1 MCYRKWLFVHVLQVS
16 TWGETGWKPVSS
28 PVSIYLNDL
37 DNFMHTSGCKGI
49 GINIQDQEFIIF
61 LILFVILYADDSL
74 VLSDNP
80 KDFQDMLNIF
90 NDYCIKWKLKINTD
104 KTKAMIFGDYA
115 RNRPVSFNI
124 AGDEIET
131 IKEFKYL
138 DVLFTKNGRFVQ
150 HIKYLSALAKKS
162 MQLLRKRIVNLHL
175 PVDCQLKLFDQT
187 IVPILLYGSETFGFE
202 NLQPLEK
209 IHLDFLKSILK
220 MKSSTPL
227 IMIYG
232 EFGRF
237 PLEIQVKTRMIKFWA
252 KILTGKNT
260 KISYKMYELLLYL
273 HNKDIYSCKWI
284 LCIQNAWILQD
295 VGLNY
300 IWITKTVPNINW
312 LCREVKDRLE
322 MQFVQKWN
330 SDVQASPKCIICVKL
345 ASQSTINNR
354 HSMSS

>member
-1 MCYRKWLFVHVLQVS
+1 MC
-16 TWGETGWKPVSS
+16 
-28 PVSIYLNDL
+28 
-37 DNFMHTSGCKGI
+37 
-49 GINIQDQEFIIF
+49 
-61 LILFVILYADDSL
+61 
-74 VLSDNP
+74 LSDNP
-80 KDFQDMLNIF
+80 KDFLDMLNIF
-90 NDYCIKWKLKINTD
+90 NDCCFKWKLKINTD

-131 IKEFKYL
+131 INEFKYL
-138 DVLFTKNGRFVQ
+138 GVLFTKNGRFVQ
-150 HIKYLSALAKKS
+150 HIKYLSALAEKS
-162 MQLLRKRIVNLHL
+162 MQLLRKRTVNLHL

-220 MKSSTPL
+220 MNGSTLL

-260 KISYKMYELLLYL
+260 KISYRMYELLLL
-273 HNKDIYSCKWI
+273 
-284 LCIQNAWILQD
+284 
-295 VGLNY
+295 
-300 IWITKTVPNINW
+300 
-312 LCREVKDRLE
+312 
-322 MQFVQKWN
+322 
-330 SDVQASPKCIICVKL
+330 
-345 ASQSTINNR
+345 
-354 HSMSS
+354 

>member
-1 MCYRKWLFVHVLQVS
+1 M
-16 TWGETGWKPVSS
+16 
-28 PVSIYLNDL
+28 
-37 DNFMHTSGCKGI
+37 
-49 GINIQDQEFIIF
+49 
-61 LILFVILYADDSL
+61 FVIGSNGEKIVEQAIPNIAVLTTKSMCRQSSLPDQSWTVADTINL
-74 VLSDNP
+74 LTVIVCLSDNP
-80 KDFQDMLNIF
+80 KDFLDMLNIF
-90 NDYCIKWKLKINTD
+90 NDCCFKWKLKINTD

-131 IKEFKYL
+131 INEFKYL
-138 DVLFTKNGRFVQ
+138 GVLFTKNGRFVQ
-150 HIKYLSALAKKS
+150 HIKYLSALAEKS
-162 MQLLRKRIVNLHL
+162 MQLLRKRTVNLHL

-220 MKSSTPL
+220 MNGSTLL

-260 KISYKMYELLLYL
+260 KISYRMYELLLL
-273 HNKDIYSCKWI
+273 
-284 LCIQNAWILQD
+284 
-295 VGLNY
+295 
-300 IWITKTVPNINW
+300 
-312 LCREVKDRLE
+312 
-322 MQFVQKWN
+322 
-330 SDVQASPKCIICVKL
+330 
-345 ASQSTINNR
+345 
-354 HSMSS
+354 